1 MKHLLL
7 SALLL
12 PVLLS
17 GCRTLSHT
25 IDDPER
31 LAGNTTLHPGQ
42 ATVYV
47 FRGTGGG
54 ERMYAFGVDLDKTR
68 MGSVRRERYISF
80 PVSAGAHSVTISCAF
95 GCSLPDHTLNFNAT
109 AGKSYYFKMDA
120 AMDVYGMNYRMS
132 TELGQLNQRMAEGL
146 MKRYEQGKRVESAD

>member
-1 MKHLLL
+1 M
-7 SALLL
+7 
-12 PVLLS
+12 
-17 GCRTLSHT
+17 
-25 IDDPER
+25 
-31 LAGNTTLHPGQ
+31 HPGQ

-80 PVSAGAHSVTISCAF
+80 PVSAGAHSVTVSCAL
-95 GCSLPDHTLNFNAT
+95 GCSLPDHTLNFIAV

-120 AMDVYGMNYRMS
+120 SIAVRGMAHQMS
-132 TELGQLNQRMAEGL
+132 TELGQMNQRMAEVL
-146 MKRYEQGKRVESAD
+146 MQHYEPGKSAGDTEKLPE